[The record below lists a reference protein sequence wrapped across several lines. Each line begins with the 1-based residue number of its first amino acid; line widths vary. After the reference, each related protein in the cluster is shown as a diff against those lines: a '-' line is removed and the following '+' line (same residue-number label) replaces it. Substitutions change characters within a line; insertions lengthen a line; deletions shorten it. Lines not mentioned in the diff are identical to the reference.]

1 MTAAR
6 LWAKVRS
13 LAAQT
18 LAQRETPMINHY
30 SGNLLHAAHR
40 QDLVNEAKGSWLLK
54 QTREAGPAAGRRNLI
69 QRVWLIV
76 TIAIALALGV
86 LTH

>member
-1 MTAAR
+1 M
-6 LWAKVRS
+6 
-13 LAAQT
+13 
-18 LAQRETPMINHY
+18 PMINHY

-54 QTREAGPAAGRRNLI
+54 QTREAGPALGRRNPI

-76 TIAIALALGV
+76 TIAITLALGV